1 MTIAVESR
9 EPSAGQAVAGRD
21 HLTRGRASAAIRGT
35 LWSLVSSFVPGV
47 LGFLVFLASS
57 RVLSPTEFGIVAFA
71 VSIASVG
78 IALAPA
84 GFREA
89 LIQREKISSAHLDTV
104 FWLCLG
110 AALVIYAALCVA
122 GPFIGSAAGQP
133 MLAML
138 IPLVAARVIFDMAA
152 AVPNALIVRTM
163 SFKMLALRTTVA
175 SVVTALVCLGL
186 LWAGFGLWALAF
198 SQLAGSIAA
207 CIGAMVG
214 ARWLPGLR
222 FDRNALADLRAFGL
236 FSNGNHFITTI
247 NIDQLLIGTL
257 MGPTWLGIYSFARRI
272 FQILTDLLSG
282 ALNLVSYS
290 LLSSMQRE
298 PAKLREAYL
307 LGTFASSIVA
317 FPVFA
322 GLALVAGDLI
332 PFAFGAAWIPAVPV
346 VQAFCVLG
354 LLTAVGILQSSLIRS
369 QGQANLCG
377 STILGKQ
384 LVTVLYIFLFAS
396 WGVVALTT
404 SLVILNVL
412 LWLPTLHMVVSLLGI
427 SIWTYLRSF
436 AVPVA
441 ATLVM
446 GLCGWLVQ
454 QELAAV
460 EPLLRLGATIGAA
473 ALSYGAMIAL
483 LGRSRIETLLG
494 FVRRRRG

>member
-1 MTIAVESR
+1 MTIVSDA
-9 EPSAGQAVAGRD
+9 AAARD
-21 HLTRGRASAAIRGT
+21 HLTKGRAAAAIKGT

-57 RVLSPTEFGIVAFA
+57 RVLSPTEFGMVAFA

-78 IALAPA
+78 VAVAPA

-89 LIQREKISSAHLDTV
+89 LIQRQQITAAHLNTV

-110 AALVIYAALCVA
+110 AALVIYAALCAA

-133 MLAML
+133 LLPSL
-138 IPLVAARVIFDMAA
+138 IALVGARIIFDMAA

-214 ARWLPGLR
+214 ARWLPQLQ
-222 FDRNALADLRAFGL
+222 FDRSALRDLRAFGL

-247 NIDQLLIGTL
+247 NIDQLLIGAL
-257 MGPTWLGIYSFARRI
+257 MGPAWLGIYSFARRI
-272 FQILTDLLSG
+272 FQILTDLIAG
-282 ALNLVSYS
+282 ALNLVSYA
-290 LLSSMQRE
+290 LLSSMQSE
-298 PAKLREAYL
+298 PKKLREAYL
-307 LGTFASSIVA
+307 LGTFASSVVA

-322 GLALVAGDLI
+322 GLALVSADLI
-332 PFAFGAAWIPAVPV
+332 PFAFGRSWVAAVPV

-369 QGQANLCG
+369 QGHANLWFYY
-377 STILGKQ
+377 ILGKQ
-384 LVTVLYIFLFAS
+384 AATVLYIFLFAS

-412 LWLPTLHMVVSLLGI
+412 LWLPTLQMVVRLLGI
-427 SIWTYLRSF
+427 SLWTYLRSF
-436 AVPVA
+436 ALPVL
-441 ATLVM
+441 ATLTM
-446 GLCGWLVQ
+446 CACGWLVQ
-454 QELAAV
+454 HELGTAD
-460 EPLLRLGATIGAA
+460 PLLRLATTIGAA
-473 ALSYGAMIAL
+473 ALSYGAVIVV
-483 LGRSRIETLLG
+483 LGRKQIVTLVG
-494 FVRRRRG
+494 FVRRRR

>member
-1 MTIAVESR
+1 MTIAT
-9 EPSAGQAVAGRD
+9 EPAAGRD
-21 HLTRGRASAAIRGT
+21 HLTKGRASAAIKGT
-35 LWSLVSSFVPGV
+35 LWSLVSSLVPSA

-57 RVLSPTEFGIVAFA
+57 RVLSPAEFGIVAFA

-78 IALAPA
+78 VAVAPA

-89 LIQREKISSAHLDTV
+89 LIQREQITSAHLDTV

-110 AALVIYAALCVA
+110 SALVIYAALCVA
-122 GPFIGSAAGQP
+122 GPFIGGAAGQP
-133 MLAML
+133 LLVQL

-175 SVVTALVCLGL
+175 SVVTALVCLAL

-198 SQLAGSIAA
+198 SQLAGSMAA
-207 CIGAMVG
+207 CLGAMVG

-222 FDRNALADLRAFGL
+222 FDRAALRDLRAFGL

-247 NIDQLLIGTL
+247 NIDQLLIGAL
-257 MGPTWLGIYSFARRI
+257 MGPAWLGIYSFARRI
-272 FQILTDLLSG
+272 FQILTDLIAG

-298 PAKLREAYL
+298 PAKLRKAYL
-307 LGTFASSIVA
+307 LGTFASSVVA

-322 GLALVAGDLI
+322 GLALVSADLI
-332 PFAFGAAWIPAVPV
+332 PFAFGDAWISAVPV

-354 LLTAVGILQSSLIRS
+354 LLTAVGTLQSSLIRS
-369 QGQANLCG
+369 QGQADLWFYY
-377 STILGKQ
+377 ILGKQ
-384 LVTVLYIFLFAS
+384 AVTVLYIFLFSS

-404 SLVILNVL
+404 SLVILNIL
-412 LWLPTLHMVVSLLGI
+412 LWLPTLHMVVSLLRI
-427 SIWTYLRSF
+427 SLWTYLRSF
-436 AVPVA
+436 ALPVV

-454 QELAAV
+454 HELATAD
-460 EPLLRLGATIGAA
+460 PLLRLATTMGAA
-473 ALSYGAMIAL
+473 ALSYGAVIL
-483 LGRSRIETLLG
+483 VLGMERIETLIG
-494 FVRRRRG
+494 FVRRRG